1 MRLYPLRL
9 IPDNT
14 SIDFMKIKS
23 LSFMLSI
30 LLTIASFIALFTFKL
45 NFGIDF
51 AGGIV
56 IEARTSEVADLS
68 KMRSLLTE
76 LKLGEVSLQNFGSD
90 KDISLRIGGGATE
103 EQLMQHIE
111 IIKDSLK
118 KNFTYEIEYRKIDFV
133 GPQVGSQLIK
143 GGIQA
148 VILAFLAIMVY
159 IWIRFEWQYG
169 IGILIALV
177 HDVILSMGFMSLT
190 QLDFNLPSIAAILT
204 IIGYSVNDSVVIYDR
219 IRENFRK
226 YHKRTV
232 DEVINLSV
240 NETLSRTTLT
250 VLTTL
255 IANLALILFGGEA
268 IRSFS
273 LLVFVGI
280 AIGTYSSIYIS
291 APILTLFGLKR
302 GDVIKEK
309 KEIAKA

>member
-1 MRLYPLRL
+1 MKLYPLRL

-14 SIDFMKIKS
+14 SIDFMKLKKI
-23 LSFMLSI
+23 SFFISAI
-30 LLTIASFIALFTFKL
+30 LTIASFIALFTFKL
-45 NFGIDF
+45 NLGIDF

-56 IEARTSEVADLS
+56 IEARTSEPADLS
-68 KMRSLLTE
+68 RMRSILTD
-76 LKLGEVSLQNFGSD
+76 LKIGEVSLQNFGSD

-103 EQLMQHIE
+103 EQLMKNIE
-111 IIKDSLK
+111 IIKETLK
-118 KNFTYEIEYRKIDFV
+118 KNFNLKIEYRKIDFV
-133 GPQVGSQLIK
+133 GPQVGEQLIK
-143 GGIQA
+143 AGIQA
-148 VILAFLAIMVY
+148 MLLAFLAIMIY

-169 IGILIALV
+169 IGILIALA
-177 HDVILSMGFMSLT
+177 HDVIVSLGFMSIT
-190 QLDFNLPSIAAILT
+190 QLDFNLSSIAAILT

-226 YHKRTV
+226 YHKRTI
-232 DEVINLSV
+232 DQIINLSV

-255 IANLALILFGGEA
+255 IANLALVLFGGEA

-302 GDVIKEK
+302 GDTK
-309 KEIAKA
+309 

>member
-9 IPDNT
+9 IPDHTN
-14 SIDFMKIKS
+14 IDFMRLKKFNIILSS
-23 LSFMLSI
+23 LLI
-30 LLTIASFIALFTFKL
+30 IGSFIALFTFKL
-45 NFGIDF
+45 NLGIDF

-68 KMRSLLTE
+68 KMRTLLSE
-76 LKLGEVSLQNFGSD
+76 LKIGEVSLQNFGSD
-90 KDISLRIGGGATE
+90 KDLSLRIGGGATE
-103 EQLMQHIE
+103 DQLMQNIE
-111 IIKDSLK
+111 LIKKTIND
-118 KNFTYEIEYRKIDFV
+118 NFTFDIEYRKVDFV
-133 GPQVGSQLIK
+133 GPQVGNQLINA
-143 GGIQA
+143 GIQA
-148 VILAFLAIMVY
+148 MLLAFLAIMAY
-159 IWIRFEWQYG
+159 IWFRFEWQYG

-177 HDVILSMGFMSLT
+177 HDVIVSIGFMSIT

-232 DEVINLSV
+232 EEVINLSV

-268 IRSFS
+268 IRAFS
-273 LLVFVGI
+273 LLIFFGI
-280 AIGTYSSIYIS
+280 AMGTYSSIYIS
-291 APILTLFGLKR
+291 APILTFFGLKR
-302 GDVIKEK
+302 GDVVKTE
-309 KEIAKA
+309 

>member
-1 MRLYPLRL
+1 MQLYPLRL

-14 SIDFMKIKS
+14 SIDFMRIKS

-30 LLTIASFIALFTFKL
+30 ILTIASFVALFAFKL

-56 IEARTSEVADLS
+56 IEARTSEPADLS
-68 KMRSLLTE
+68 KMRSLLTD
-76 LKLGEVSLQNFGSD
+76 LKIGEVSLQNFGSD

-111 IIKDSLK
+111 TIKESLK

-148 VILAFLAIMVY
+148 VLLAFLAIMMY

-177 HDVILSMGFMSLT
+177 HDVILSMGFMSIT